1 MEYLQF
7 NRAFQVALRRNL
19 FYVIVFS
26 VLALFFL
33 GGFNGFFLFLAFG
46 LFYITSQAMW
56 LSRDLLCTYEDK
68 ANQKMCGNATINSAA
83 HSNNDFCFHRI
94 KNNQLATEGTE
105 NTELQ

>member
-68 ANQKMCGNATINSAA
+68 ANQKMCGNVVEVHRRNVS
-83 HSNNDFCFHRI
+83 FCSKCGAPVPDMFI
-94 KNNQLATEGTE
+94 KRDRL
-105 NTELQ
+105 

>member
-7 NRAFQVALRRNL
+7 NHAFQVALRRNL

-68 ANQKMCGNATINSAA
+68 ANQKMCGNVVEVHRRNVS
-83 HSNNDFCFHRI
+83 FCSKCGAPVPDMFI
-94 KNNQLATEGTE
+94 KRDRL
-105 NTELQ
+105 